1 MTSLAR
7 KTLLHE
13 WRRFLPA
20 VLAIGFACLLQ
31 LLQVAL
37 VAGIFSS
44 ASAQVS
50 GSTADLWAGYPGTRS
65 VNLGRPVSEL
75 ARAHLLADPEVLSV
89 EPFLWVEADWN
100 SPGRVEQVVV
110 SGINPAAD
118 GMLYALLL
126 TPATRTLLAEPGA
139 VVIDQ
144 ADTGTLGVRIG
155 DRITINGQPVHVVA
169 TAHGLRSLGAINVV
183 TSIATARRLDPET
196 ATNPG
201 PTYFVAKLRDPLLA
215 PAVANRVRT
224 LGKSVPFSA
233 WPAPEFASQAE
244 WYWLLDTGAGAG
256 VLFLAIVV
264 FVAGAAIS
272 SQTMMAAVTG
282 SLREYATLNAL
293 GVSITHLRWVVL
305 EQACWVGVLG
315 LTGAAIIGSG
325 LLLFAAEHGIPA
337 RLNLPV
343 SLACMVLALAVSAVS
358 GLAAVQGLRR
368 ADPALLLR

>member
-65 VNLGRPVSEL
+65 VNLGRPVSERV
-75 ARAHLLADPEVLSV
+75 RAHLLGDPEVSTV

-100 SPGRVEQVVV
+100 SPGRIEQVVV
-110 SGINPAAD
+110 SGINTAAD
-118 GMLYALLL
+118 GMLYARLIK
-126 TPATRTLLAEPGA
+126 PETRALLAEPGA
-139 VVIDQ
+139 VVIDR
-144 ADTGTLGVRIG
+144 ADTGTLGVKVG
-155 DRITINGQPVHVVA
+155 DHVIINGHPVHVVA

-183 TSIATARRLDPET
+183 TSLATARRLDPET
-196 ATNPG
+196 APG

-215 PAVANRVRT
+215 PIVASRLN
-224 LGKSVPFSA
+224 LSGKSVPFAA

-256 VLFLAIVV
+256 VLFLAVVV

-305 EQACWVGVLG
+305 EQACWVGAMG
-315 LTGAAIIGSG
+315 LTGAVVLGSG
-325 LLLFAAEHGIPA
+325 LLMFASAHGIPA